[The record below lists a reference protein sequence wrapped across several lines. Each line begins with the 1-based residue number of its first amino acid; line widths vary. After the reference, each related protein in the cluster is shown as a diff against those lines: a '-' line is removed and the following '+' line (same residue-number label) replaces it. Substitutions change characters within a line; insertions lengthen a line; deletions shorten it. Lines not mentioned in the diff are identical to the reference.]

1 MADLLTDAR
10 KYKRRAVEQLLAQHY
25 PAAWRMAVGLT
36 GREDVARGVV
46 RFLYSRALR
55 VLPNWKIDSA
65 PENWF
70 LHHTVLTARRT
81 QKHQPAADEDVLA
94 GKGAGAAYIA
104 FVKAVRSLPQQQKE
118 AFILHY
124 GERLAA
130 RSLGVAMDCSTEA
143 AQNHLKAAEEAMRA
157 IGGDHYATMVGWL
170 RDVYQSVTPE
180 ESIVLPRV
188 RKAYSRF
195 MRPRRIRRFV
205 MIVAAIVVAFAV
217 WKLRR

>member
-1 MADLLTDAR
+1 MVDLLTDAR

-81 QKHQPAADEDVLA
+81 QKPS
-94 GKGAGAAYIA
+94 
-104 FVKAVRSLPQQQKE
+104 AV
-118 AFILHY
+118 
-124 GERLAA
+124 
-130 RSLGVAMDCSTEA
+130 
-143 AQNHLKAAEEAMRA
+143 
-157 IGGDHYATMVGWL
+157 GG
-170 RDVYQSVTPE
+170 
-180 ESIVLPRV
+180 
-188 RKAYSRF
+188 
-195 MRPRRIRRFV
+195 
-205 MIVAAIVVAFAV
+205 
-217 WKLRR
+217 